1 MRRLSI
7 VVVALLLA
15 LAAIAAWG
23 TAPSAGR
30 VATGAAPT
38 VKPKKKKVK
47 LPPKPTRAK
56 LPAEVRQRGK
66 WVIGVK
72 CDFAP
77 FGFIDAGGKNDGYD
91 VEVARRL
98 AQLAFGSKTK
108 LDLVCVTTPS
118 RIPTL
123 QSKRVDVIVSTLTWT
138 KARTDVIAYSIPY
151 YSATGRLLV
160 PNSSSIRTVR
170 NLAGKT
176 IVTTRG
182 ALYAAW
188 TRNCFKDSKLL
199 EVDSPALAVSAVKNG
214 TADTFM
220 FDDAFLLGVA
230 TQDSTLKLTN
240 DRFLAIPWGIGIR
253 KGEGQMAAWVNTAIR
268 YMRARD
274 EFAGIL
280 RGVGRRTGARAA
292 LINSFLENVPRPKN
306 RFTYPFGKDPVADC
320 SSR

>member
-7 VVVALLLA
+7 A
-15 LAAIAAWG
+15 LAALLVGVAALVAWG
-23 TAPSAGR
+23 AAPSAGK
-30 VATGAAPT
+30 VAGGAAPAA
-38 VKPKKKKVK
+38 KPKAK
-47 LPPKPTRAK
+47 LPPKPKRSK

-66 WVIGVK
+66 FVIGVK

-91 VEVARRL
+91 VEVARRF

-108 LDLVCVTTPS
+108 LELVCVTTPS

-138 KARTDVIAYSIPY
+138 KARTEVIAYSIPY
-151 YSATGRLLV
+151 YAATGRLLV
-160 PNSSSIRTVR
+160 PNNSSIRTVR
-170 NLAGKT
+170 NLGGKT

-230 TQDSTLKLTN
+230 TQDPNLKLTN
-240 DRFLAIPWGIGIR
+240 DKFLAIPWGVGIR
-253 KGEGQMAAWVNTAIR
+253 KGEGTMAAWVNTAIR
-268 YMRARD
+268 YMRAHD
-274 EFAGIL
+274 EFAKIL
-280 RGVGRRTGARAA
+280 RGVGRRTNAPAS
-292 LINSFLENVPRPKN
+292 LIGSFLTQVPRPKN
-306 RFTYPFGKDPVADC
+306 RFTYPFGKDPVTDC
-320 SSR
+320 TSR

>member
-1 MRRLSI
+1 MRRVSI
-7 VVVALLLA
+7 AIAALVVAVAA
-15 LAAIAAWG
+15 LAAWG
-23 TAPSAGR
+23 AAPSMGR
-30 VATGAAPT
+30 VAGGAAPAA
-38 VKPKKKKVK
+38 KPKKKAKAK
-47 LPPKPTRAK
+47 LPP
-56 LPAEVRQRGK
+56 LPAEVKARKK

-77 FGFIDAGGKNDGYD
+77 FGFVDAKGKNDGYD
-91 VEVARRL
+91 VEVARRF
-98 AQLAFGSKTK
+98 AQLGFGSKTK
-108 LDLVCVTTPS
+108 LELVCVTTPS

-138 KARTDVIAYSIPY
+138 KARTEVIAYSIPY

-160 PNSSSIRTVR
+160 PNNSSIRSVR
-170 NLAGKT
+170 NLGGKT

-230 TQDSTLKLTN
+230 TQDSTLKLTP
-240 DRFLAIPWGIGIR
+240 DRFLAIPWGVGIR
-253 KGEGQMAAWVNTAIR
+253 KGEGAMARWVNGAIR
-268 YMRARD
+268 FMRAHD
-274 EFAGIL
+274 EFAKIL
-280 RGVGRRTGARAA
+280 KGVGRRTGAPSS
-292 LINSFLENVPRPKN
+292 LINTFLGNVPRPKN
-306 RFTYPFGKDPVADC
+306 RFTYPFGKDPVSDC
-320 SSR
+320 TSR

>member
-7 VVVALLLA
+7 AIAGLLLA
-15 LAAIAAWG
+15 VAALAAWG
-23 TAPSAGR
+23 AAPSAGK
-30 VATGAAPT
+30 VAGGAAP
-38 VKPKKKKVK
+38 VAKPK
-47 LPPKPTRAK
+47 LPPKPKRSK

-91 VEVARRL
+91 VEVARRF

-108 LDLVCVTTPS
+108 LELVCVTTPS

-123 QSKRVDVIVSTLTWT
+123 QSKRVDIIVSTLTWT
-138 KARTDVIAYSIPY
+138 KARTEVIAYSIPY

-160 PNSSSIRTVR
+160 PNNSQIRSVR
-170 NLAGKT
+170 DLGSKT

-188 TRNCFKDSKLL
+188 TRNCFKNSKLL
-199 EVDSPALAVSAVKNG
+199 EVDSPALAVAAVKNG

-230 TQDSTLKLTN
+230 TQDRTLKLTN
-240 DRFLAIPWGIGIR
+240 DKFLAIPWGVGIR
-253 KGEGQMAAWVNTAIR
+253 KGEGAMAAWVNTAIR
-268 YMRARD
+268 YMRAHD
-274 EFAGIL
+274 EFAKIL
-280 RGVGRRTGARAA
+280 KGVGRRTGAPSS
-292 LINSFLENVPRPKN
+292 LINSFLGTVPRPNN
-306 RFTYPFGKDPVADC
+306 RFTYPFGKDPVSDC
-320 SSR
+320 TSR